1 MPEYYFDME
10 TTGFDPLED
19 EIITIQY
26 QRLSE
31 PKGELQI
38 LKEWESSEEK
48 ILGDFLPQL
57 KTENPF
63 DFILVGNN
71 LLFDFMFISYRAE
84 SHHLGSFDIKHFH
97 DRVVLDI
104 KPILVMINEGQFRG
118 YQKLLGKPEADVPQL
133 YKDKKYQEIVVY
145 IENEADTFIRGY
157 EILKS
162 KMPSLKNYLRVN
174 NQH

>member
-1 MPEYYFDME
+1 MPEYYFDVE
-10 TTGFDPLED
+10 TTGFNPFED
-19 EIITIQY
+19 KIITIQY
-26 QRLSE
+26 RRLSE
-31 PKGELQI
+31 PKGELHI

-48 ILGDFLPQL
+48 ILRDFLPLL

-71 LLFDFMFISYRAE
+71 LLFDFMFISHGAE
-84 SHHLGSFDIKHFH
+84 RHHLGRFGIEHFH

-104 KPILVMINEGQFRG
+104 KPILVMINEGKFRG
-118 YQKLLGKPEADVPQL
+118 YQNLLGKPEADIPQL
-133 YKDKKYQEIVVY
+133 YKNKSYQEIVAY
-145 IENEADTFIRGY
+145 IQNEADSFIRGY

-174 NQH
+174 N